1 MGRERYKICESC
13 AIGQQI
19 KADCCLKNNSI
30 IDAAMDTIH
39 EYDKCLEKCH
49 IVNSEEIV

>member
-19 KADCCLKNNSI
+19 KAECVSKNNSI
-30 IDAAMDTIH
+30 IYAAMDTIH